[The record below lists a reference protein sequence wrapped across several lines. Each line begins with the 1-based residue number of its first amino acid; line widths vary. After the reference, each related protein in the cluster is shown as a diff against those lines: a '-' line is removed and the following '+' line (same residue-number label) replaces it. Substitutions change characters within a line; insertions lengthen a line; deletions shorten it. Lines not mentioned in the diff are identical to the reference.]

1 MPSGRALAA
10 FTGGFF
16 TIWAGAVA
24 FDVAFILGFARHGS
38 AGVSNAIL
46 GAAGMLAVGSLLT
59 AAFKRMLLVWAVGLL
74 VGLAALYFGLWSL
87 TGAAVQGVLP

>member
-1 MPSGRALAA
+1 
-10 FTGGFF
+10 
-16 TIWAGAVA
+16 
-24 FDVAFILGFARHGS
+24 
-38 AGVSNAIL
+38 
-46 GAAGMLAVGSLLT
+46 MLAVGSLLT